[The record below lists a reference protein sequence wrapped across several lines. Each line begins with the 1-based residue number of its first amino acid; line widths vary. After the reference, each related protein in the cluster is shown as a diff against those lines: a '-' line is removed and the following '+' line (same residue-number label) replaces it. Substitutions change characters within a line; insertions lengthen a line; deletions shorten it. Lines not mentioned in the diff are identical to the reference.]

1 MVKRISEYRQI
12 MRKIKWYIIA
22 FALLLTACKS
32 ASLQEEAKGKYGQ
45 VKLNDVERAEV
56 DSMVNGVAF
65 RLVHE
70 MQKNHDNLLV
80 SPLGLCYALNMLNAG
95 ADGATQR
102 QINRFLGRK
111 ILADRLCRTMLL
123 ADAATKDRQ
132 VKTQSDKVTT
142 LIVDN
147 RVDVGR
153 GIDLLPAYEE
163 RMKVCYFAAIEE
175 EKEAQKII
183 LSNTLRF
190 DGVWK
195 EAFDSSQTQVSLFTT
210 AEGKQQKVPLMSG
223 RFKLDYAETNDYQ
236 LVKIPY
242 NGGFNLYVLLPK
254 TGEKLESIVSKL
266 DVTTWQQA
274 LKQMQMADVSLW
286 FPRFS
291 TAKKNDMISVLKNL
305 GVRDAFDMQLANLSK
320 MTLGQAYVS
329 GVKQE
334 VQIDF
339 NEQRTEAEA
348 KTTMEVAVLCA
359 TEEPKKKEIQRRFVR
374 CDHPFLYVVT
384 NRFGAIC
391 FIGEVQQ
398 S

>member
-1 MVKRISEYRQI
+1 MKRISEYRQI

-32 ASLQEEAKGKYGQ
+32 ASLQDEAKGKYGQ

-153 GIDLLPAYEE
+153 GIDLLPAFEE

-175 EKEAQKII
+175 GKEAQKII

-210 AEGKQQKVPLMSG
+210 AEGKQQKVPLMRG

-242 NGGFNLYVLLPK
+242 DGGFNLYVLLPK
-254 TGEKLESIVSKL
+254 TGEKLDSIVSKL
-266 DVTTWQQA
+266 NVTTWQQA

-286 FPRFS
+286 FPRLS

-339 NEQRTEAEA
+339 NEQHTKAEA
-348 KTTMEVAVLCA
+348 ITTMEVAVLCA
-359 TEEPKKKEIQRRFVR
+359 TKEPKKKEIQRRFVR

>member
-1 MVKRISEYRQI
+1 

-32 ASLQEEAKGKYGQ
+32 ASLQDEAKGKYGQ
-45 VKLNDVERAEV
+45 VKLNDAERAEV

-70 MQKNHDNLLV
+70 MQKNHGNLLV

-102 QINRFLGRK
+102 QINRVLGRN
-111 ILADRLCRTMLL
+111 ILADSLCRKMLL
-123 ADAATKDRQ
+123 IDAATKDGQ
-132 VKTQSDKVTT
+132 AKAQNDKVTT

-153 GIDLLPAYEE
+153 GISLLPAFEE
-163 RMKVCYFAAIEE
+163 CMKESYFAAV
-175 EKEAQKII
+175 EKGNEAQKII

-195 EAFDSSQTQVSLFTT
+195 EAFDSSQTQESLFTT

-254 TGEKLESIVSKL
+254 TGEKLESIVSNL
-266 DVTTWQQA
+266 DVITWQQT

-286 FPRFS
+286 FPRLS

-320 MTLGQAYVS
+320 MTLEQAYVS

-348 KTTMEVAVLCA
+348 KTTMEIAVLCA

-384 NRFGAIC
+384 NRSGAIC

>member
-1 MVKRISEYRQI
+1 MVKRISEYRRI

-32 ASLQEEAKGKYGQ
+32 ASLQGEAKGKYGQ

-65 RLVHE
+65 RLIHE

-153 GIDLLPAYEE
+153 GIDLLPAFEE

-175 EKEAQKII
+175 GKEAQKII

-195 EAFDSSQTQVSLFTT
+195 EAFDSSQTQVGLFTT
-210 AEGKQQKVPLMSG
+210 AEGKQKKVPLMSG
-223 RFKLDYAETNDYQ
+223 RFKLDYTETNDYQ

-254 TGEKLESIVSKL
+254 TGEKLEPIVSKL
-266 DVTTWQQA
+266 DVTIWQQA

-286 FPRFS
+286 FPRLS

-305 GVRDAFDMQLANLSK
+305 GVRDAFDMQRANLSK

>member
-1 MVKRISEYRQI
+1 MKRISEYRQS

-32 ASLQEEAKGKYGQ
+32 ASLQDEAKGKYGQ
-45 VKLNDVERAEV
+45 VKLNDAERAEV

-70 MQKNHDNLLV
+70 MQKNHGNLLV
-80 SPLGLCYALNMLNAG
+80 SPLGLCYTLNMLNAG

-102 QINRFLGRK
+102 QISRFLGRD
-111 ILADRLCRTMLL
+111 ILADSLCRKMLL
-123 ADAATKDRQ
+123 ADAATKDGQ
-132 VKTQSDKVTT
+132 AKAQNDKVTT

-147 RVDVGR
+147 KVDVGR
-153 GIDLLPAYEE
+153 GIDLLPAFEE
-163 RMKVCYFAAIEE
+163 RMKESYFAAIEE
-175 EKEAQKII
+175 GNEAQKII

-254 TGEKLESIVSKL
+254 TGEKLEPIVSNL
-266 DVTTWQQA
+266 DVTTWQQT

-286 FPRFS
+286 FPRLS

-320 MTLGQAYVS
+320 MTLEQAYVS

-348 KTTMEVAVLCA
+348 KTTMEVAVLSA

-384 NRFGAIC
+384 NRSGAIC

>member
-1 MVKRISEYRQI
+1 MKRISEYRQI

-32 ASLQEEAKGKYGQ
+32 ASLQDEAKGKYGQ

-102 QINRFLGRK
+102 QINRFLGRE

-153 GIDLLPAYEE
+153 GISLLPAFEE
-163 RMKVCYFAAIEE
+163 RMKESYFAAIEE
-175 EKEAQKII
+175 GNEAQKIM

-266 DVTTWQQA
+266 NVTTWQQA

-286 FPRFS
+286 FPRLS

-359 TEEPKKKEIQRRFVR
+359 TEEPKKKEIQRKFVR
-374 CDHPFLYVVT
+374 CDHPFLYIVT

>member
-1 MVKRISEYRQI
+1 
-12 MRKIKWYIIA
+12 MRKIKWYIIV

-32 ASLQEEAKGKYGQ
+32 ASLQDEAKGKYGQ
-45 VKLNDVERAEV
+45 VKLNDTERAEI

-102 QINRFLGRK
+102 QINRFLGRE

-153 GIDLLPAYEE
+153 GIDLLPAFEE

-175 EKEAQKII
+175 GKEAQKII

-223 RFKLDYAETNDYQ
+223 RFKLDYTETNDYQ

-254 TGEKLESIVSKL
+254 TGEKLESVVSKL

-286 FPRFS
+286 FPRLS

-305 GVRDAFDMQLANLSK
+305 GVRDAFDTQLANLSK

>member
-22 FALLLTACKS
+22 FTLLLTACKS
-32 ASLQEEAKGKYGQ
+32 ASLQDEAKGKYGQ
-45 VKLNDVERAEV
+45 VKLNDTERAEV

-102 QINRFLGRK
+102 QISHFLGRE

-123 ADAATKDRQ
+123 ADAATKDGQ
-132 VKTQSDKVTT
+132 AKAQNDKVTT

-153 GIDLLPAYEE
+153 GIDLLPAFEE

-175 EKEAQKII
+175 GKEAQKII

-223 RFKLDYAETNDYQ
+223 RFKLDYAETSDYQ

-254 TGEKLESIVSKL
+254 TGEKLEPIVSKL
-266 DVTTWQQA
+266 NVTTWQQA

-286 FPRFS
+286 FPRLS

-391 FIGEVQQ
+391 FIGEVQRF
-398 S
+398 

>member
-22 FALLLTACKS
+22 FALLLTACKP
-32 ASLQEEAKGKYGQ
+32 ASLQGETKGKHGP
-45 VKLNDVERAEV
+45 VKLNDAERAEA
-56 DSMVNGVAF
+56 DRMVNGVAF

-102 QINRFLGRK
+102 QINRFLGRN

-123 ADAATKDRQ
+123 ADAAIKDRQ

-153 GIDLLPAYEE
+153 GIDLLSAFEE
-163 RMKVCYFAAIEE
+163 CMRVCYFAAIE
-175 EKEAQKII
+175 KGNEAQKII

-254 TGEKLESIVSKL
+254 TREKLEPIVSKL
-266 DVTTWQQA
+266 NVTTWQQA

-391 FIGEVQQ
+391 FIGEVQR

>member
-22 FALLLTACKS
+22 FTLLLTACKS
-32 ASLQEEAKGKYGQ
+32 ASLQDEAKGKYGQ
-45 VKLNDVERAEV
+45 VKLNDTERAEV

-102 QINRFLGRK
+102 QISHFLGRE

-132 VKTQSDKVTT
+132 VKTQNDKVTT

-153 GIDLLPAYEE
+153 GIDLLPAFEE

-175 EKEAQKII
+175 GKEAQKII

-223 RFKLDYAETNDYQ
+223 RFKLDYAETSDYQ

-254 TGEKLESIVSKL
+254 TGEKLEPIVSKF

-286 FPRFS
+286 FPRLS

>member
-32 ASLQEEAKGKYGQ
+32 ASLQDEAKGKYGQ

-175 EKEAQKII
+175 GKEAQKII

-266 DVTTWQQA
+266 NVTTWQQA

-286 FPRFS
+286 FPRLS

-348 KTTMEVAVLCA
+348 KTTMEVAVLSA

>member
-45 VKLNDVERAEV
+45 VKLNDAERVEV
-56 DSMVNGVAF
+56 DNMVNGVAF
-65 RLVHE
+65 RLIHE

-132 VKTQSDKVTT
+132 VKTQNDKVTT

-153 GIDLLPAYEE
+153 GIDLLPAFEE
-163 RMKVCYFAAIEE
+163 RMKKSYFAAIEE
-175 EKEAQKII
+175 GNEAQKII

-254 TGEKLESIVSKL
+254 TGEKLEPIVSKL

-286 FPRFS
+286 FPRLS

-305 GVRDAFDMQLANLSK
+305 GVRDAFDTQLANLSK

-374 CDHPFLYVVT
+374 CDHPFLYIVT

>member
-1 MVKRISEYRQI
+1 M
-12 MRKIKWYIIA
+12 
-22 FALLLTACKS
+22 
-32 ASLQEEAKGKYGQ
+32 
-45 VKLNDVERAEV
+45 KLNDAERAEV

-70 MQKNHDNLLV
+70 MQKNHGNLLV

-102 QINRFLGRK
+102 QISRFLGRN
-111 ILADRLCRTMLL
+111 ILADSLCRKMLL
-123 ADAATKDRQ
+123 IDAATKHGQ
-132 VKTQSDKVTT
+132 AKAQNDKVTT

-147 RVDVGR
+147 RVDVGC
-153 GIDLLPAYEE
+153 GISLLPAFEE
-163 RMKVCYFAAIEE
+163 CMKESYFAAIEE
-175 EKEAQKII
+175 GNEAQKII

-223 RFKLDYAETNDYQ
+223 RFKLDYTETNDYQ

-266 DVTTWQQA
+266 NVTTWQRA

-286 FPRFS
+286 FPRLS

-391 FIGEVQQ
+391 FIGEVQR